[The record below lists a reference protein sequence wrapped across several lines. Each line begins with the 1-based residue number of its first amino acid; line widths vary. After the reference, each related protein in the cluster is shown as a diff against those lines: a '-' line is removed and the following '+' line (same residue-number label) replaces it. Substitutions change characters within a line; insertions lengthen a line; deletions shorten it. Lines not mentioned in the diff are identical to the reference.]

1 MLMFY
6 VNYGS
11 TKLKNDTY
19 LATAFVMNNIFFSF
33 TSICETR
40 AADLLAHK
48 LG

>member
-1 MLMFY
+1 MFY

-19 LATAFVMNNIFFSF
+19 LATAFVMNNIFFFPLPASVKPGQ
-33 TSICETR
+33 
-40 AADLLAHK
+40 ADLLAHK